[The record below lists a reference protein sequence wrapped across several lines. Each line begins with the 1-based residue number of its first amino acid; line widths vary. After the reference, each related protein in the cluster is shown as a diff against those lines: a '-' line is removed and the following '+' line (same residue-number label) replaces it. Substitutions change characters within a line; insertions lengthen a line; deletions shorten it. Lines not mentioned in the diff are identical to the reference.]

1 MPSQRVEIPL
11 GMMQQKTRSPFVSSQ
26 SLTNCFLETMQ
37 PAGAAVYGGFGLTE
51 FGDCNNGEIR
61 GVTQFNETLYAVSGD
76 KLYSVDS
83 DGDET
88 EIGPIAG
95 YDPVDFSDNGQQ
107 LTIVSDSTSYVYTED
122 TGVLT
127 PINDPDFR
135 RASSTAFLKQTTI
148 FTVADSSTFI
158 TSALS
163 DSTDFDALDVA
174 TAEAKPDK
182 LRRVFVSGN
191 EALMM
196 GARSVEGYYFSGKPN
211 GVPLSPT
218 QTYLDYGLAG
228 RDAVCA
234 IDNTVAWLS
243 HLLDFRTLRDQT
255 PLAIADPAI
264 AAMVQGW
271 TNPETVRMFS
281 FAIGGHEWLAARHA
295 DGCAIW
301 DATTRMWSMRKSQG
315 MNTWRVASNAWC
327 YNKNIMGDA
336 TDGTL
341 WRLNPDSHA
350 EGDAELIRT
359 IVTHT
364 LGPGGLPFTLD
375 KVELEVETGVGLA
388 TGQGSDPKIW
398 MQLSRDGGRTFGAR
412 MERSLGLMG
421 KRNTQ
426 VVWQGP
432 FGDFPKEGGVIKWG
446 VSDPVRFVAKKAWAE
461 FTPNRP

>member
-37 PAGAAVYGGFGLTE
+37 PAGNAIYGGFGLTE
-51 FGDCNNGEIR
+51 FADCSNGEIR
-61 GVTQFNETLYAVSGD
+61 GVYPFNETLCAVSGD
-76 KLYSVDS
+76 KLFSVDS

-107 LTIVSDSTSYVYTED
+107 LTIVSDSTSYVYTAS

-127 PINDPDFR
+127 PINDPQFR
-135 RASSTAFLKQTTI
+135 RATSTAFLKQTTI
-148 FTVADSSTFI
+148 FTVFDTSTFI

-163 DSTDFDALDVA
+163 DSTDFDALDTA

-182 LRRVFVSGN
+182 LVRGIVSGN
-191 EALMM
+191 EWFAM
-196 GARSVEGYYFSGKPN
+196 GNRSIEGYYFSGKPN
-211 GVPLSPT
+211 GVPIQPT
-218 QTYLDYGLAG
+218 QTYIDYGLAG
-228 RDAVCA
+228 RDAVWVA
-234 IDNTVAWLS
+234 DNSIHWLTHQFDVRS
-243 HLLDFRTLRDQT
+243 LREGAQV
-255 PLAIADPAI
+255 ISDPAI
-264 AAMVQGW
+264 AALIQGW
-271 TNPETVRMFS
+271 TDPGSARGFS
-281 FAIGGHEWLAARHA
+281 FMIGGHEFGVLRHA
-295 DGCAIW
+295 EGCIVF
-301 DATTRMWSMRKSQG
+301 DHSTRMWSMRKSQG
-315 MNTWRVASNAWC
+315 MDTWRVASNAWC

-336 TDGTL
+336 TSGKL
-341 WRLNPDSHA
+341 WRLNPDAHA

-398 MQLSRDGGRTFGAR
+398 MQLSRDGGRTWGAR
-412 MERSLGLMG
+412 LERSLGLMG
-421 KRNTQ
+421 KRQTQ

>member
-1 MPSQRVEIPL
+1 MPSQRREIPI
-11 GMMQQKTRSPFVSSQ
+11 GMRQETARSPFVSSQ
-26 SLTNCFLETMQ
+26 SIVNCFYERLPQ
-37 PAGAAVYGGFGLTE
+37 AGGGVYGGFGLTE
-51 FGDCNNGEIR
+51 FGECGDGPIR
-61 GVTQFNETLYAVSGD
+61 GVCQFNETAFAVSGD
-76 KLYSVDS
+76 TLYSVDEN
-83 DGDET
+83 GDET
-88 EIGPIAG
+88 AIGAIAG
-95 YDPVDFSDNGQQ
+95 YDPVDFSDNGSQ
-107 LTIVSDSTSYVYTED
+107 LTIVSDSTSYVYTES

-127 PINDPDFR
+127 QINDPDFR

-148 FTVADSSTFI
+148 FTVFDTSVFI

-163 DSTDFDALDVA
+163 DSTDFNALDVA

-191 EALMM
+191 EALMF
-196 GARSVEGYYFSGKPN
+196 GTRSVEGYYFSGKPD

-234 IDNTVAWLS
+234 IDNTVAWMS

-264 AAMVQGW
+264 TTMIQGW
-271 TNPETVRMFS
+271 TNPETARVFS
-281 FAIGGHEWLAARHA
+281 FAVGGHEWMAVRHA
-295 DGCAIW
+295 NGCALW
-301 DATTRMWSMRKSQG
+301 DATTRMWSLRESHG
-315 MNTWRVASNAWC
+315 LGTWRVASSVWA

-341 WRLNPDSHA
+341 WRLDPSAYA
-350 EGDAELIRT
+350 EGSEPLVRT
-359 IVTHT
+359 IVSHT
-364 LGPGGLPFTLD
+364 LGPGGMPFTLD

-398 MQLSRDGGRTFGAR
+398 MQLSRDSGRTYGTR
-412 MERSLGLMG
+412 LERSLGAMG
-421 KRNTQ
+421 KRNTI

-432 FGDFPKEGGVIKWG
+432 FGDFPKEGGVIKLG
-446 VSDPVRFVAKKAWAE
+446 VSDPVRFVVKRCWAE
-461 FTPNRP
+461 YTVNKP